1 MEMHPK
7 NKNNHYLL
15 LMLAVLDLIS
25 INLMIHYLLLEL
37 NKVIYIYAQRLI
49 LGNILNHIKGIY
61 YQYTQSNGI
70 NFILMYFYLAVQIG
84 WLKCGIKMIL
94 TQLPYSI
101 FITLSTMFNGH
112 HTHPL
117 CLQQYHHP
125 LNFTYMT

>member
-1 MEMHPK
+1 MHPK

-84 WLKCGIKMIL
+84 
-94 TQLPYSI
+94 
-101 FITLSTMFNGH
+101 
-112 HTHPL
+112 
-117 CLQQYHHP
+117 
-125 LNFTYMT
+125 